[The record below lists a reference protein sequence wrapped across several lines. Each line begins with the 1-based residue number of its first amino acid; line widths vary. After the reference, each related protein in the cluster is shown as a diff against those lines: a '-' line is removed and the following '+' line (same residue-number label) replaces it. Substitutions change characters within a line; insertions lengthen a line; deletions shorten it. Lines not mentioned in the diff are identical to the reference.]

1 MARKEKEAA
10 ESEFLAQSTGAK
22 IFGWVSL
29 TIICLITIFPIYW
42 MLRTGL
48 STTRLLFEDPSSL
61 LPSHFTTGGFQRVL
75 GLASL
80 DQAIAEGG
88 SGASVNFGQAFLNS
102 VVLATGITVFQTAF
116 SAAAAYAFS
125 VLQWKGRDKV
135 FFVFIVALTV
145 PGIFLLIPNFLLIR
159 DLGLMNTLLGIA
171 LPQILMS
178 PFAIFFL
185 RQFFLGTNLSIVE
198 AALIDGAGHSKI
210 FWRIVIPL
218 AMPQIVTLGILQ
230 FIGSWNDYL
239 WPFYVGSGDPSST
252 VLTVALGVFKSQTP
266 QGSPDWAGLMAGAL
280 IAAIPMVLL
289 MIFFGRR
296 IVGSIQASGVK

>member
-1 MARKEKEAA
+1 MARN
-10 ESEFLAQSTGAK
+10 SENTLDDAKFRLSTPTR
-22 IFGWVSL
+22 IFGYTALFILCVISL
-29 TIICLITIFPIYW
+29 FPIYW
-42 MLRTGL
+42 MLRTSL
-48 STTRLLFEDPSSL
+48 STTRLLFENPTSL
-61 LPSHFTTGGFQRVL
+61 LPSHFTFGGFERVL
-75 GLASL
+75 GMATEK
-80 DQAIAEGG
+80 QAIAEGG
-88 SGASVNFGQAFLNS
+88 SGASINFGQAFLNS
-102 VVLATGITVFQTAF
+102 IIVSTVITVCQVSF

-125 VLQWKGRDKV
+125 VLKWRGRDAV
-135 FFVFIVALTV
+135 FFIFVVALTV
-145 PGIFLLIPNFLLIR
+145 PGIFLLIPNFLFIR
-159 DLGLMNTLLGIA
+159 DLGLLNTLPGIM
-171 LPQILMS
+171 LPQVLMS

-198 AALIDGAGHSKI
+198 AAIIDGANHFKI
-210 FWRIVIPL
+210 FWRIVAPL

-230 FIGSWNDYL
+230 FIASWNDYL

-252 VLTVALGVFKSQTP
+252 VLTVALGVFKAQTP

>member
-1 MARKEKEAA
+1 MAHKEKEVA

-29 TIICLITIFPIYW
+29 AIICIITVFPIYW

-48 STTRLLFEDPSSL
+48 STTRLLFENPSSL
-61 LPSHFTTGGFQRVL
+61 MPSHFTLGGFQRVL
-75 GLASL
+75 GTASL

-88 SGASVNFGQAFLNS
+88 SGASVNFGQAFINS
-102 VVLATGITVFQTAF
+102 VVLSTGITFFQTAF

-125 VLQWKGRDKV
+125 VLKWPGRDKV
-135 FFVFIVALTV
+135 FFIFIIALTV

-159 DLGLMNTLLGIA
+159 DLGLINTLFGIA
-171 LPQILMS
+171 LPQLLMA
-178 PFAIFFL
+178 PFSIFFL

-198 AALIDGAGHSKI
+198 AALIDGASHVKI
-210 FWRIVIPL
+210 FWRIVAPL
-218 AMPQIVTLGILQ
+218 AMPQIVTLAILQ
-230 FIGSWNDYL
+230 FIASWNDYL
-239 WPFYVGSGDPSST
+239 WPFYIGSGDPSST